1 MAEGNLGIHDSNKED
16 EILHVQDLVEI
27 LATDTSLAQSA
38 LGVLKLTCTLSKAWL
53 DFFS

>member
-16 EILHVQDLVEI
+16 EILHIQDLVET
-27 LATDTSLAQSA
+27 ATDTSLARSA
-38 LGVLKLTCTLSKAWL
+38 LGVLKLTCRLSKAWW